1 MGKLFTAALLALA
14 LAGGAAAQ
22 DKAQGE
28 QPARGKDAREKGA
41 KEKGAKESG
50 ASKLKIEPGQRY
62 LVLETVKTSTM
73 QKELDEAAARGFRV
87 VFGAPTAG
95 AEMVILLER
104 APEGSE
110 PYRYRLLA
118 TTRTKTMQKE
128 INDVAAEGYRL
139 LPRTV
144 ISKEML
150 FGSIEAIL
158 VLERAPGN
166 ESRYEYKLFSTES
179 TSKLQKEVAEAEA
192 EGYVVT
198 GIVSRGDHL
207 VILEKETRPGR

>member
-1 MGKLFTAALLALA
+1 MRKLLTAAALA
-14 LAGGAAAQ
+14 LAAAAGVAAQ
-22 DKAQGE
+22 EKAKPE
-28 QPARGKDAREKGA
+28 QPAQAKEA
-41 KEKGAKESG
+41 KEKGAKES
-50 ASKLKIEPGQRY
+50 APRLKIEPGQRY

-87 VFGAPTAG
+87 VFGAPTG
-95 AEMVILLER
+95 GPEMAILMER

-110 PYRYRLLA
+110 PYRYKLLA

-144 ISKEML
+144 ISKDAL
-150 FGSIEAIL
+150 FGIEAIL

-166 ESRYEYKLFSTES
+166 ASRYEYKIFSTES

-198 GIVSRGDHL
+198 GMVSRGEHM
-207 VILEKETRPGR
+207 VILEKETRPGS